1 MRRKI
6 ALLLVSLLATMTL
19 TQASGSPVY
28 ANAVHACGS
37 ATVDNLI
44 CLYQNTNYG
53 AGRWQ
58 SSFQNIYNH
67 TNNCLTIGSG
77 PKWPNGTAVD
87 NNSWALVVNGDGSP
101 SNVWS
106 YYDIYIFN
114 WAGCDSD
121 GGVDVFPGSGQSSIP
136 NLTCC
141 YYVNQTSIHL
151 NKTISSIELIPHAAL
166 AKYGSAEAAV
176 RAYALAG

>member
-6 ALLLVSLLATMTL
+6 VAAVLAGLLGVLGLSGPA
-19 TQASGSPVY
+19 QANNVNG
-28 ANAVHACGS
+28 CGS

-44 CLYQNTNYG
+44 CLFQNTNYA
-53 AGRWQ
+53 AGKWQ

-67 TNNCLTIGSG
+67 PNNCLTIGSG

-87 NNSWALVVNGDGSP
+87 NNSWALVVNGDPSP
-101 SNVWS
+101 TSAWS
-106 YYDIYIFN
+106 YYDLYIFN

-121 GGVDVFPGSGQSSIP
+121 GGVDVFPGNDQSSIP

-141 YYVNQTSIHL
+141 FYVNQPSIHL
-151 NKTISSIELIPHAAL
+151 NKTISSMELIPATFVSKRKPL
-166 AKYGSAEAAV
+166 RSAH
-176 RAYALAG
+176 